1 MEHPFTGCAN
11 EVIPFCRTRWPSVTA
26 QESTEKRPVWNWEMR
41 REKVRSHEL
50 VTSDHTNS
58 STLPT
63 WLQLVIYLPL
73 TSLLRPLSFFLEH
86 STLLSSLGPLCIL
99 FSKSVV
105 YFSLSFS
112 LPASSVYPEDSF
124 STFYAKSAF
133 PLRGF
138 GLHRTFLFR
147 KKEPRLAGALWI
159 LSVSHI
165 LHQALRTKQALIPD
179 LGCQIT

>member
-73 TSLLRPLSFFLEH
+73 TSLSMPTQLFLEH

-105 YFSLSFS
+105 YFSLPYLFLFLHLQSTPRILSQPSVPNQPSLSAALVSTAPSFS
-112 LPASSVYPEDSF
+112 GRKNHVWLERS
-124 STFYAKSAF
+124 
-133 PLRGF
+133 GF
-138 GLHRTFLFR
+138 
-147 KKEPRLAGALWI
+147 
-159 LSVSHI
+159 
-165 LHQALRTKQALIPD
+165 
-179 LGCQIT
+179 